1 MDPSHIQDI
10 TLTAAVITVST
21 SRDVAT
27 DGSGA
32 LIKERFAASGIP
44 IGYYAVVPDDIRA
57 IRQALTTAFSASCN
71 VVVVNGGTGITHD
84 DCTIE
89 AVAPLFEKTIDG
101 FGELF
106 RLLSY
111 EEVGTRMVLSRAIA
125 GIIDKKAVFCTP
137 GSTAAVRLA
146 MDAIILPEARHIIT
160 HASK

>member
-21 SRDVAT
+21 SRDAST
-27 DGSGA
+27 DGSGT
-32 LIKERFAASGIP
+32 LIKDRFAASEISVGF
-44 IGYYAVVPDDIRA
+44 YEVVPDDIRA
-57 IRQALTTAFSASCN
+57 IRKALSSAFAASCN
-71 VVVVNGGTGITHD
+71 IVVINGGTGITHD

-111 EEVGTRMVLSRAIA
+111 EEIGTRMVLSRAIG

-146 MDAIILPEARHIIT
+146 MDAIILPEALHIIT

>member
-1 MDPSHIQDI
+1 MDPSHLQDI
-10 TLTAAVITVST
+10 PLTAAVITVST
-21 SRDVAT
+21 SRDAST

-32 LIKERFAASGIP
+32 LIKERFGTSGVP
-44 IGYYAVVPDDIRA
+44 VGFYEVVPDDIMV
-57 IRQALTTAFSASCN
+57 IRKALTSAFAASCN
-71 VVVVNGGTGITHD
+71 IVVINGGTGITHD

-89 AVAPLFEKTIDG
+89 AVSPLFEKTIEG

-106 RLLSY
+106 RMLSY
-111 EEVGTRMVLSRAIA
+111 EEVGSRMVLSRAVA
-125 GIIDKKAVFCTP
+125 GIIDKKVVFCTP